1 MMASTS
7 RANLVVLGSLVIA
20 FMLTV
25 IPLPE
30 WLVLLRP
37 EWVALTLIYWSMAL
51 PNRIG
56 VGVAWTTGLFLD
68 VLRGGLLGQQAL
80 SLCIIV
86 YITLKL
92 YQRIRVA
99 PLWQQAFSILVLIM
113 LHQLLNLWVKGITG
127 QPPQSWTY
135 WLPAFTSM
143 LIWPLCFI
151 ALRELRRHFRVS

>member
-1 MMASTS
+1 MMSLPS
-7 RANLVVLGSLVIA
+7 RGNLVVFASLLIA

-25 IPLPE
+25 IPLPA
-30 WLVLLRP
+30 WLALVRP

-80 SLCIIV
+80 SLCVIV
-86 YITLKL
+86 FITLKL

-99 PLWQQAFSILVLIM
+99 PLWQQAFSVLVLVI
-113 LHQLLNLWVKGITG
+113 LHQLLNLWVRGITG

-135 WLPAFTSM
+135 WLPSISSM
-143 LIWPLCFI
+143 LIWPLCFVS
-151 ALRELRRHFRVS
+151 LREIRRNFRIS

>member
-1 MMASTS
+1 MISSHS
-7 RANLVVLGSLVIA
+7 RGLIVVLGSLVTA
-20 FMLTV
+20 FILTV
-25 IPLPE
+25 IPLPA
-30 WLVLLRP
+30 WLGLLRP
-37 EWVALTLIYWSMAL
+37 EWVALTLIYWCMAL

-68 VLRGGLLGQQAL
+68 VLRGGLLGQHAL
-80 SLCIIV
+80 SLCIIA

-99 PLWQQAFSILVLIM
+99 PLWQQAFSILVLVV
-113 LHQLLNLWVKGITG
+113 LHQLMNLWVRGITG

-135 WLPAFTSM
+135 WLPSFSSM

-151 ALRELRRHFRVS
+151 ILRELRRHFRIS